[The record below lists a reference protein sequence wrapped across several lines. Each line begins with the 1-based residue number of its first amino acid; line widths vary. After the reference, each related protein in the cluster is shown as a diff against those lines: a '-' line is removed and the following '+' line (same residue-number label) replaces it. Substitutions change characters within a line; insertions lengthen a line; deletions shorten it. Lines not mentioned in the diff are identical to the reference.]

1 MNIDQLTGR
10 YARLRHELET
20 AYAASP
26 WEVARI
32 NRLADD
38 IVCIERQLSTS
49 HHANNALTQLSLPSA
64 FHATPR

>member
-26 WEVARI
+26 WHDAHI
-32 NRLADD
+32 SRLADD
-38 IVCIERQLSTS
+38 IVWIERQLSTP
-49 HHANNALTQLSLPSA
+49 HHASTALTELSRLSERQ
-64 FHATPR
+64 ATSG